1 MCTRCTDARRGIES
15 VVLLEIDITP
25 SLAVVDD
32 RLADVRGCWPAL
44 LRARGSP
51 DATLAEARRLNAHAV
66 AADDAIGEA
75 ISRIRNRLAEL
86 SIEMR
91 ESSNR
96 ATNLL
101 ISACV
106 LAIVVMVL
114 LFLRQRDITKLL
126 EAQRER
132 TLLDQRLN
140 TVLENAPAVLWSTD
154 RELRITSTHGAA
166 LREIGLEPG
175 QVDGQTL
182 QEYFGTDDLA
192 FEGIARH
199 KKALEGEPQ
208 RYEFRWAGRIFLNHV
223 APMYDAKHRIVGT
236 IGLGLDVTELKEAER
251 ALADSSS
258 RVRHLEKM
266 DAIGR
271 LADTVAHDF
280 NNFLTVILGNAG
292 LALNALPGDSPVR
305 ADVEEIA
312 RTAER
317 AAQLTRQLLSFGR
330 PRSFAPEPVDLNE
343 VVRGLERILG
353 RQCGDA
359 IEIELRL
366 SPAPVIVDAHPAQ
379 MEQIVLNLALN
390 ARDAMPDGGK
400 LTISTARVAGPKPT
414 VALSIRDTG
423 IGMDEEVRQRLFEPF
438 FTTKTQGPTQGTGLG
453 LAIVDAIVRERGGSI
468 NVESA
473 PGRGSTFRVQLP
485 AAASATMPESTRVVA
500 PVAQGGQ
507 GETVL
512 LVEDDEAVRSLGRR
526 ALESNGYHVIEARG
540 GEEAI
545 DQLDKREEPID
556 LLLTDLRM
564 PRMSGEALARWCLK
578 RDPATKVIL
587 MSTHPEAEE
596 LDLGGGGPV
605 AFLAK
610 PFTSSELLQRVRETL
625 DQAGI
630 ART

>member
-1 MCTRCTDARRGIES
+1 MS
-15 VVLLEIDITP
+15 V
-25 SLAVVDD
+25 
-32 RLADVRGCWPAL
+32 
-44 LRARGSP
+44 RGSP
-51 DATLAEARRLNAHAV
+51 EAAQTQVRRLVTYGADADRQIADAINQIRAGLAEQSMDTSVPATKAARL
-66 AADDAIGEA
+66 
-75 ISRIRNRLAEL
+75 
-86 SIEMR
+86 
-91 ESSNR
+91 
-96 ATNLL
+96 LL
-101 ISACV
+101 ISCALAC
-106 LAIVVMVL
+106 IVAGL
-114 LFLRQRDITKLL
+114 LMLRQRDVSKLL
-126 EAQRER
+126 LAQRER
-132 TLLDQRLN
+132 RVLDERLN
-140 TVLENAPAVLWSTD
+140 TVLENVPAILWSTD
-154 RELRITSTHGAA
+154 GDLRINSTHGAA
-166 LREIGLEPG
+166 LREIGLQPG
-175 QVDGQTL
+175 QVDGKTL
-182 QEYFGTDDLA
+182 QEYFGTSDPS

-199 KKALEGEPQ
+199 VAALSGEPQ

-223 APMYDAKHRIVGT
+223 APMYGDRGEVIGT
-236 IGLGLDVTELKEAER
+236 IGLALDVTELKEAER
-251 ALADSSS
+251 ALDESSS

-292 LALNALPGDSPVR
+292 LALNALPADSPVR
-305 ADVEEIA
+305 SDVEEIA

-343 VVRGLERILG
+343 VVRGLERILR
-353 RQCGDA
+353 RQVGDG

-366 SPAPVIVDAHPAQ
+366 SPKPAVIDAHPAQ

-400 LTISTARVAGPKPT
+400 LTITTSRMPGPRPV

-423 IGMDEEVRQRLFEPF
+423 TGMDEEVRHRLFEPF
-438 FTTKTQGPTQGTGLG
+438 FTTKSGKSGTAQGTGLG
-453 LAIVDAIVRERGGSI
+453 LAIVDSIVRERGGTI
-468 NVESA
+468 TVESA
-473 PGRGSTFRVQLP
+473 PGDGSTFRILLP
-485 AAASATMPESTRVVA
+485 ASTATSVPAAIEAAAPATP
-500 PVAQGGQ
+500 GGS

-526 ALESNGYHVIEARG
+526 ALESSGYTVIEARG

-545 DQLDKREEPID
+545 DLLERRETPID

-564 PRMSGEALARWCLK
+564 PRMSGEALARWCRK
-578 RDPATKVIL
+578 RDPSIRVVL

-596 LDLGGGGPV
+596 LADLGGGGPA